1 MIHLGA
7 GPARVVVLPVALVL
21 SSSFPLNSYFVSI
34 SSATYTLLARCV
46 CWIHVCRTAIVH
58 SPHPGVSRASS
69 PPIPLRSPTPLPHVH
84 SISMSFQPVS
94 EVDAGPSLPQPTKVE
109 GEGERYYFGR
119 GVREPPDTD
128 RAVLAYGDR
137 DLDRTDARR
146 AKAKASFRPPQRR
159 WASSSGEAPQTQAS
173 SQPPQPHLVPARP
186 GFGPPAKAAVLKAAP
201 SVFTG
206 AVEPRAASFQ
216 PPAKGPP
223 PFHMQAIPQPM
234 HWPKTPPPGCAPHR
248 WQPES
253 EPASA
258 TSSFVPAARHQPKGH
273 AGVQFPT
280 PSPPRP
286 PPPTREPPQ

>member
-1 MIHLGA
+1 MLDAVEHHASNLAEYIEF
-7 GPARVVVLPVALVL
+7 
-21 SSSFPLNSYFVSI
+21 FPEV
-34 SSATYTLLARCV
+34 
-46 CWIHVCRTAIVH
+46 
-58 SPHPGVSRASS
+58 
-69 PPIPLRSPTPLPHVH
+69 
-84 SISMSFQPVS
+84 
-94 EVDAGPSLPQPTKVE
+94 VDADQVRDMLLELSALLLRAQALHATGLVPQAEQQPPRPPGEPQGQPPPPPGEPEPQP
-109 GEGERYYFGR
+109 
-119 GVREPPDTD
+119 
-128 RAVLAYGDR
+128 
-137 DLDRTDARR
+137 
-146 AKAKASFRPPQRR
+146 
-159 WASSSGEAPQTQAS
+159 
-173 SQPPQPHLVPARP
+173 QPPPRPQPQHPQPQPQPPAQQPHLVPARP